1 MQNQSTILLSGI
13 VFGLSAGLSPG
24 PLLTLLVS
32 QTLQYGFKEG
42 IKIAI
47 APLITDL
54 PIILLTSGILSSL
67 FNIQSLFGII
77 SILGG
82 LFLFY
87 LGYESI
93 TFQGIKMNPNQKKP
107 QSFRKGILVNFLNPN
122 PYLFWLSI
130 GTPTIL
136 KAAHINPWI
145 SILFIF
151 FFYICLIG
159 TKFIIVVLIG
169 KYRYGLKNSY
179 IIFVN
184 KMLGIILWIFAL
196 IFIKEGLNKL
206 GLI

>member
-1 MQNQSTILLSGI
+1 MQNQSTIILSGI

-32 QTLQYGFKEG
+32 QTLQHGLKEG
-42 IKIAI
+42 MKIAVV
-47 APLITDL
+47 PLITDL

-93 TFQGIKMNPNQKKP
+93 TFQGMDMNPNQKKP

-136 KAAHINPWI
+136 KAVHINLWTPV
-145 SILFIF
+145 LFILS
-151 FFYICLIG
+151 FYIFLIG
-159 TKFIIVVLIG
+159 IKFTIVVLIE
-169 KYRYGLKNSY
+169 KSRHVLKSSY
-179 IIFVN
+179 YIFMN

-196 IFIKEGLNKL
+196 IFMKEGLNKL
-206 GLI
+206 GFL